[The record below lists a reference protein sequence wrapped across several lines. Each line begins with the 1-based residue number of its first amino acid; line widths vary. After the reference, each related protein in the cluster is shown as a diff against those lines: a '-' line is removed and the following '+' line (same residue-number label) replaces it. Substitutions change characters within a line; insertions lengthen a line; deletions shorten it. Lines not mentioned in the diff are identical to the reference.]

1 MTCGTLSRI
10 SLTAA
15 VFLPCVNSARSDEI
29 RRLSTLRP
37 QTIRPK
43 RISSRPRLDM
53 CWGGHRPATHWS
65 NSGTGNAMKPC
76 LEANSPLAQPP
87 LSAPMDPRETGYLQ
101 SSFYLFNLERPAAR
115 QSANT
120 KGLRRFNDHGR
131 SEL

>member
-1 MTCGTLSRI
+1 MTRGTLSRI

-29 RRLSTLRP
+29 RRLSTLPP

-43 RISSRPRLDM
+43 RISCRPRLDM
-53 CWGGHRPATHWS
+53 YWRGRRPANYWP

-87 LSAPMDPRETGYLQ
+87 LCAPMDPRETRYLQ
-101 SSFYLFNLERPAAR
+101 SAFYLFNLERPAAR

-120 KGLRRFNDHGR
+120 KGLRRFNDHG
-131 SEL
+131 

>member
-29 RRLSTLRP
+29 RRLSMLRP

-76 LEANSPLAQPP
+76 LEANSPLANRHC
-87 LSAPMDPRETGYLQ
+87 PRLWTREKRAICNRHSTCSIWNAQ
-101 SSFYLFNLERPAAR
+101 QHASR
-115 QSANT
+115 QTPKA
-120 KGLRRFNDHGR
+120 
-131 SEL
+131 